1 MNLIGIHL
9 YRVPKHKITYMKT
22 LFTSILGIL
31 LFTQLSY
38 AQYNSCAAKSSVTER
53 VAVEKINDVTG
64 QAETVYE
71 ERKVQNVDTYGNPS
85 GNQYDLAVDGA
96 FEGQTIVV
104 LHFYTGEN
112 FDFEKPK
119 AALKEKGFS
128 IYRFSNAAPSPKEL
142 EEALSKACQL
152 WVISTS
158 TQMLND
164 EHAEIIKQFFYSGKG
179 VYIWG
184 DNDPYNADANFLANK
199 LLGVTMNG
207 NFYGGQ
213 NVGFKSDSTSSG
225 MLENHLITTG
235 LEYVYEGITISKI
248 QDPNKQLK
256 PLIWSTDGNV
266 VTSIYE
272 DQGQRLILDG
282 GFTRLYCNWDT
293 AGTGRYVK
301 NVAAWLVNY
310 ERFGELVLGDDLKK

>member
-1 MNLIGIHL
+1 
-9 YRVPKHKITYMKT
+9 MKT
-22 LFTSILGIL
+22 IKLSLLAILAS
-31 LFTQLSY
+31 TQFSY
-38 AQYNSCAAKSSVTER
+38 AQYNACAAQSVATDK
-53 VAVEKINDVTG
+53 VAVERVNEKSGEKEIF
-64 QAETVYE
+64 YE
-71 ERKVQNVDTYGNPS
+71 ERAVTKKDNFGNAT

-128 IYRFSNAAPSPKEL
+128 VYRFINQAPSPKEL

-152 WVISTS
+152 WVISSS

-164 EHAEIIKQFFYSGKG
+164 EHAEVINQFFNLGKG
-179 VYIWG
+179 VYLWG
-184 DNDPYNADANFLANK
+184 DNDPYHADANFLAKK
-199 LLGVTMNG
+199 LIGVDMNG
-207 NFYGGQ
+207 NYIGSK
-213 NVGFKSDSTSSG
+213 NVAFKSDSTTSG
-225 MLENHLITTG
+225 MLKDHLITTG

-248 QDPNKQLK
+248 NDVEQKMK

-266 VTSIYE
+266 VTAIYE
-272 DQGQRLILDG
+272 NQGQRLIIDG

-301 NVAAWLVNY
+301 NAAAWLVNY
-310 ERFGELVLGDDLKK
+310 ERFGELVLGDELKK

>member
-1 MNLIGIHL
+1 MSQAA
-9 YRVPKHKITYMKT
+9 
-22 LFTSILGIL
+22 F
-31 LFTQLSY
+31 
-38 AQYNSCAAKSSVTER
+38 AQYNSCAAKSIATESVPCEKVNAATGER
-53 VAVEKINDVTG
+53 EIVIEQRAVDQSKKDN
-64 QAETVYE
+64 
-71 ERKVQNVDTYGNPS
+71 YGNAN

-128 IYRFSNAAPSPKEL
+128 VYRYIDNPPSPKEL

-152 WVISTS
+152 WVISSS
-158 TQMLND
+158 TQKLND
-164 EHAEIIKQFFYSGKG
+164 EHAEVIQRFFYSGRG

-184 DNDPYNADANFLANK
+184 DNDPYHADADFLAKK
-199 LLGVTMNG
+199 LLGVSMSGYYT
-207 NFYGGQ
+207 GGQ
-213 NVGFKSDSTSSG
+213 NVAFKSDSNNSG
-225 MLENHLITTG
+225 MRQDHLITTG

-248 QDPNKQLK
+248 EDPNQQLL

-266 VTSIYE
+266 VTAIY
-272 DQGQRLILDG
+272 DNQGQRLILDG

-301 NVAAWLVNY
+301 NAAAWLVNY
-310 ERFGELVLGDDLKK
+310 ERFGQEVLSEDLKKP